1 MWKSSQ
7 SLQSVMPWPL
17 AGRRRHFRQ
26 WWTLSMGWVDPWF
39 GLAWVGLGQDFSVF
53 GGFGPATEPVQWG
66 LRASLLSCC

>member
-1 MWKSSQ
+1 
-7 SLQSVMPWPL
+7 
-17 AGRRRHFRQ
+17 
-26 WWTLSMGWVDPWF
+26 MGWVDPWF